1 MPKHSH
7 VHLEDAKSIEE
18 LALEHRRI
26 QLWTF
31 ISFVGWGV
39 ASLLSPLHWFSHGAG
54 QVLIWLLFALPMI
67 PATILLDRKTRRVG
81 IRGVLDVFRDELALY
96 NESRALQ
103 ATLVV
108 VLAYLAV
115 GNMITMFVDTSAHFA
130 LQMLFWVVMVS
141 LTGFNL
147 WFNRGE

>member
-1 MPKHSH
+1 MSKHSY
-7 VHLEDAKSIEE
+7 VHLKDSKSIEE

-31 ISFVGWGV
+31 ISFASWGL
-39 ASLLSPLHWFSHGAG
+39 ASLVSPLHWFSHGTG
-54 QVLIWLLFALPMI
+54 QVVIWLLIFLPMI
-67 PATILLDRKTRRVG
+67 PAAILLDRKTRRVG
-81 IRGVLDVFRDELALY
+81 IRGALAVFRDELALY

-103 ATLVV
+103 ATLGV

-115 GNMITMFVDTSAHFA
+115 GNMITMFVDTSAHFV

-147 WFNRGE
+147 WFNRSE